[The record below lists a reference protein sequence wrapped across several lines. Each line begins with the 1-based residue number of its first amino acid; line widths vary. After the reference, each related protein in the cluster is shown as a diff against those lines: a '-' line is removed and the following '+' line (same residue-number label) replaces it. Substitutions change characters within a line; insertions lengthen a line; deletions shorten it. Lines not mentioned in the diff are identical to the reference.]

1 MGQDRTD
8 WSAWEYADA
17 LNHASAAEVLELA
30 DEVNE
35 KWNADGDSRVCVPWP
50 RRVGTPKCEQRDRVP
65 LLTDS

>member
-35 KWNADGDSRVCVPWP
+35 KWNADGDSGVRLPWP
-50 RRVGTPKCEQRDRVP
+50 RRVRTSRREQ
-65 LLTDS
+65 TTGSHC